1 VAPPGNPSRPWYQR
15 YEALLALLG
24 LHGATV
30 GTLFLA
36 SSETGWS
43 FCAFGPDGG
52 WAACDQPYHI
62 DQINYFIVHP
72 AAWLHYP
79 DPWQTATFPGF
90 HLFIAQI
97 ARLLGLREL
106 GTDTWLRFIPFLL
119 GGAVLWLLWRIFH
132 TLSGDARYAALL
144 CVPILW
150 SNYFYQPSLFLV
162 TENAAYLGYAF
173 LLLAYLEFPRRGLAI
188 GAAGAATVFVRQIY
202 LPVVI
207 TPAILLLECLRRVDA
222 RAIRDASLAML
233 PAFLLFLVYY
243 IAWGGPVPPEEIG
256 EHGAHAL
263 IETGPFI
270 QAIALTGVLAIPYG
284 FLTARTLAGLSK
296 RRFAAIVALAICV
309 SLVLWLGLP
318 STRNEAAGRLGSI
331 IWLLAGYTPLD
342 HEHALLVLP
351 CLALGCIALGVIV
364 EFARSRRY
372 LPVELIMFGLYLGA
386 LSLQRLSYQRYSEV
400 VTLILLSATAAR
412 LGPPPRWGIALFV
425 IAFSAKFLVTL
436 VMPQGG

>member
-1 VAPPGNPSRPWYQR
+1 VVHPDDPSRPSGKR
-15 YEALLALLG
+15 YRALLVLLG
-24 LHGATV
+24 LYGATV

-36 SSETGWS
+36 SSDHGWS

-62 DQINYFIVHP
+62 DQINYFIAYP
-72 AAWLHYP
+72 AAWLTYP

-97 ARLLGLREL
+97 ARLFGLHDL
-106 GTDTWLRFIPFLL
+106 GTDTWLRTIPFLL
-119 GGAVLWLLWRIFH
+119 GGVVLWLLWRVFH
-132 TLSGDARYAALL
+132 ALSQDARYAALL

-173 LLLAYLEFPRRGLAI
+173 LLLAYLEFPRRSLAI
-188 GAAGAATVFVRQIY
+188 GAVGAATVFVRQIY

-207 TPAILLLECLRRVDA
+207 TPAILLLERPRRVDA
-222 RAIRDASLAML
+222 RAIRDASLALL
-233 PAFLLFLVYY
+233 PAFLLFLLYY
-243 IAWGGPVPPEEIG
+243 VAWGGPVPPAEIG

-263 IETGPFI
+263 IETGPLI
-270 QAIALTGVLAIPYG
+270 QAIALTGLLAIPYG
-284 FLTARTLAGLSK
+284 FLTARTLVAFSK
-296 RRFAAIVALAICV
+296 RRFAAIVALATCV
-309 SLVLWLGLP
+309 SVVLWLGLP
-318 STRNEAAGRLGSI
+318 STRDEAAGRLGSI
-331 IWLLAGYTPLD
+331 IWLLARNTPLD
-342 HEHALLVLP
+342 HERAFLVLP
-351 CLALGCIALGVIV
+351 CLTLGCIALGVIV

-372 LPVELIMFGLYLGA
+372 LPVELVMFGLYLGA
-386 LSLQRLSYQRYSEV
+386 LSLQHLSYQRYSEV

-436 VMPQGG
+436 VMPQVG